1 MSIGT
6 RLLAATAM
14 VLALGTPLRAA
25 DLTAETVLA
34 TVNGQEIT
42 LGHLIALH
50 DSLPAAYMTLPNEVL
65 FEGILN
71 QLVQQTALA
80 QIAEKDI
87 SKADQARIEVD
98 RRSYLA
104 AGMLDRV
111 AGTAVT
117 DEAVATAYE
126 AQFVAAEPAREY
138 NAAHILVATEAEAAA
153 IRAELEAGADFAQTA
168 KLKST
173 DGAAPEGGAL
183 GWFTLDVMVEPFAAA
198 LAPMQPGEL
207 AGPVQTE
214 YGWHLIKLNET
225 RLTEVPAIEDVRADL
240 ETGLRNTAIEE
251 RLAEVVAQ
259 AEVVKMTDGIDP
271 AVLKDTTIF
280 GN

>member
-1 MSIGT
+1 MSI
-6 RLLAATAM
+6 RAKFFAATAM
-14 VLALGTPLRAA
+14 VLVLGTPLRAA
-25 DLTAETVLA
+25 DISADTVLA

-42 LGHLIALH
+42 LGHVIALH
-50 DSLPAAYMTLPNEVL
+50 DSLPQAYMTLPDDVL

-87 SKADQARIEVD
+87 TKADQARIEID

-104 AGMLDRV
+104 AGMLDQT
-111 AGTAVT
+111 AAAAVT
-117 DEAVATAYE
+117 DEAVASAYQ
-126 AQFVAAEPAREY
+126 AQYVAAEPAREY
-138 NAAHILVATEAEAAA
+138 NAAHILVATEEEANA

-173 DGAAPEGGAL
+173 DGAAQDGGSL
-183 GWFTLDVMVEPFAAA
+183 GWFTLDLMVEPFAAA
-198 LAPMQPGEL
+198 LAPMQPGEV

-225 RLTEVPAIEDVRADL
+225 RLVDIPRIEDVRADL
-240 ETGLRNTAIEE
+240 ETGLRNMAIEA
-251 RLAEVVAQ
+251 RLTEVVAQ
-259 AEVVKMTDGIDP
+259 SVVEKMVDGIDP
-271 AVLKDTTIF
+271 AVIKDPTIF